1 MFQPTYFLLGMLSL
15 ARASSSSDD
24 LAPIITDWLF
34 LFWLSAGAE
43 EKVMGRLVT
52 LLADVPADPAAATP
66 GI

>member
-1 MFQPTYFLLGMLSL
+1 MFQPTYFLLGMLSP

-24 LAPIITDWLF
+24 LAPIVTDWLF
-34 LFWLSAGAE
+34 LFRLSAGAE

-52 LLADVPADPAAATP
+52 LLDDVPADPVVETP